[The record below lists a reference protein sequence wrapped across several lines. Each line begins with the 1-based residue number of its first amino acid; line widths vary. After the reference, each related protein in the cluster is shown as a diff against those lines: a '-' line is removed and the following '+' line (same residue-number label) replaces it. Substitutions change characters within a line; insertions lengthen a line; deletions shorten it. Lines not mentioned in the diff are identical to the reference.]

1 MALTPGTALACTLID
16 APLGIGGMGEVN
28 RATDATLGRQ
38 VAIKVLPEA
47 VAQHPERLAQFEREA
62 KTLASLNHPN
72 IGQLVKKRRSVDP
85 GFSGGSLPV
94 GKHLLSHVTTRVE
107 GL

>member
-1 MALTPGTALACTLID
+1 MTAIHLHRICVSHGTDAGYRLGVDTID

-47 VAQHPERLAQFEREA
+47 VAQHPERLARFEREA

-72 IGQLVKKRRSVDP
+72 IGGGFREDP
-85 GFSGGSLPV
+85 L
-94 GKHLLSHVTTRVE
+94 
-107 GL
+107 